1 MTGIEPSPG
10 SQPDLET
17 PPRRRHVCPV
27 WIAYLL
33 LSPLRKL
40 GEHPEKLLA
49 PFVTPG
55 MTVVDLGC
63 AMGYFSLPLARMVG
77 DHGRVVCVDIQQ
89 RMLSTLVRRARRRGL
104 DRVIETRLCT
114 QASLGLE
121 DLAGQAGVVLA
132 AHVVHEAEHPRR
144 FLASCQTALKPGGR
158 LLVLEPDGHVS
169 PEEFD
174 ATRRLALECGLVEQQ
189 TKQLAKSRLM
199 VLTRPPR

>member
-1 MTGIEPSPG
+1 MIEIEPAPG
-10 SQPDLET
+10 TRPDLEA

-49 PFVTPG
+49 PFVSPG

-63 AMGYFSLPLARMVG
+63 AMGFFSLPLARMVG
-77 DHGRVVCVDIQQ
+77 AGGRVVCVDVQE
-89 RMLSTLVRRARRRGL
+89 RMLRTLTRRARRRRL

-121 DLAGQAGVVLA
+121 DLAARAGLVLA
-132 AHVVHEAEHPRR
+132 AHVIHEAEHPRR
-144 FLASCQTALKPGGR
+144 FLTACQTVLQPGGR
-158 LLVLEPDGHVS
+158 LLVLEPDGHVTA
-169 PEEFD
+169 EEFE
-174 ATRRLALECGLVEQQ
+174 ATRRLALETGLVEQQ
-189 TKQLAKSRLM
+189 TRQLSKSRMM
-199 VLTRPPR
+199 VLARPPD

>member
-10 SQPDLET
+10 SRSDLET

-40 GEHPEKLLA
+40 GEHPEKLLS
-49 PFVTPG
+49 PLVSPG
-55 MTVVDLGC
+55 MTVIDLGC
-63 AMGYFSLPLARMVG
+63 AMGFFSLPLARMVG

-89 RMLSTLVRRARRRGL
+89 RMLSTLVRRARRRRL

-121 DLAGQAGVVLA
+121 DLAGQAGMVLA
-132 AHVVHEAEHPRR
+132 AHVIHEAENPQR
-144 FLASCQTALKPGGR
+144 LIASCRTVLQPGGR
-158 LLVLEPDGHVS
+158 LLVLEPHGHVS
-169 PEEFD
+169 PEEFE
-174 ATRRLALECGLVEQQ
+174 ATRRIALGCGLVEEP
-189 TKQLAKSRLM
+189 TRQLSKSRMM
-199 VLTRPPR
+199 VLARPPG